1 MIPVFG
7 AGTLCLVCP
16 VCKGELEYHESP
28 LDKDGGAACCQTCA
42 RRFPAADG
50 SFNLVEES
58 KRLTDETAFYDGAY
72 AVAHGRKSARRLDAS
87 EWARRWHGPH
97 WPECQ
102 RILKQLGDVRSK
114 VILCLGNG
122 ASRKELY
129 FLHLGAY
136 LIHSDLSLA
145 GVLKAKTEYDLDDF
159 KGRVAFH
166 AMDACAV
173 PLPDSSV
180 DIVYGFEFAHHLPD
194 LTPFLREVER
204 VLKQGGRCVFCDC
217 AYSPVWQTAKRT
229 VLWPIMKVAHW
240 LHPIS
245 PEDLRATYVGGY
257 REEEIRNLGSAMGF
271 GCTHFERVGFFQ
283 YLLTRGVG
291 TLVGWNRPQ
300 WVYRA
305 PSTLGRALDAL
316 LTERVGFLA
325 RNTIRLVWGFDKL

>member
-1 MIPVFG
+1 MMIPVFG
-7 AGTLCLVCP
+7 AGTLYLVCP
-16 VCKGELEYHESP
+16 VCRGALEYHESP
-28 LDKDGGAACCQTCA
+28 RNKDRGAACCQTCG
-42 RRFPAADG
+42 RWFPAADG
-50 SFNLVEES
+50 SLNLVTES
-58 KRLTDETAFYDGAY
+58 KWADETTFYDNAY
-72 AVAHGRKSARRLDAS
+72 AIEHGGKPARCLDAS
-87 EWARRWHGPH
+87 ELARRWHDPH

-102 RILKQLGDVRSK
+102 PILKRLGDVRNK

-122 ASRKELY
+122 ASVKELY

-136 LIHSDLSLA
+136 VIHSDLSLA
-145 GVLKAKTEYDLDDF
+145 GVLKAKAKFDLGDF
-159 KGRVAFH
+159 RGRVAFH
-166 AMDACAV
+166 AMDACTV
-173 PLPDSSV
+173 PLPDNSV

-217 AYSPVWQTAKRT
+217 AYSPLWQTAKRT

-245 PEDLRATYVGGY
+245 PEDLRATYAGGY
-257 REEEIRNLGSAMGF
+257 REEEIWNVGLAMGF
-271 GCTHFERVGFFQ
+271 GRVHFERIGLFQ

-291 TLVGWNRPQ
+291 VFVGWNWPQ

-305 PSTLGRALDAL
+305 PGTLGRVLDAL

-325 RNTIRLVWGFDKL
+325 RNRIQLVWGFDKL